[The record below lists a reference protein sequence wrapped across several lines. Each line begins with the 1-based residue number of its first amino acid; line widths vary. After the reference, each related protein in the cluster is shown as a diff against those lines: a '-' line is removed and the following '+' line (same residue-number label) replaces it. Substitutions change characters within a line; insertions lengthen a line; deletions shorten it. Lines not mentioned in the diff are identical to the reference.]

1 MSKPKINPPFKSTDI
16 LFEGIAA
23 IAVIYII
30 VQVII
35 EYPGLENE
43 IVTHFDKA
51 GKPDAWGNKTS
62 FLILPIVVISLYAG
76 LTFLN
81 RYPHL
86 FNYPVEI
93 TQENAHRQYQLAKSL
108 IIFLKAGMLFIFG
121 YIQYQ
126 TFSIAEGN
134 SQGLGSFFIIAV
146 MVVTFVPIIFYFACS
161 IRNK

>member
-1 MSKPKINPPFKSTDI
+1 VLKPKINPPFKTTDI
-16 LFEGIAA
+16 IFEGIAL
-23 IAVIYII
+23 IALIYII
-30 VQVII
+30 AQVII
-35 EYPGLENE
+35 EYPALENE
-43 IVTHFDKA
+43 IVTHFDNS
-51 GKPDAWGNKTS
+51 GNPNSWGNKES
-62 FLILPIVVISLYAG
+62 ILILSLVALSLYTG

-93 TQENAHRQYQLAKSL
+93 TEENAHKQYQLAKSL
-108 IIFLKAGMLFIFG
+108 IIFLKTGIVCIFG
-121 YIQYQ
+121 YIQNQ

-146 MVVTFVPIIFYFACS
+146 MVVTFVPIIFYFVCS